1 MGQIINIKCNKCK
14 VNMNFNLGTGM
25 RETGREGVVTYCNS
39 CREYSLQYESYEDG
53 VLYASNSPED
63 KTPAICKCGGILNK
77 IYSSEMF
84 TDGKRINCPACSEE
98 LEIKRVGLFD

>member
-39 CREYSLQYESYEDG
+39 CREYSLQYEAYED
-53 VLYASNSPED
+53 D
-63 KTPAICKCGGILNK
+63 KG
-77 IYSSEMF
+77 Y
-84 TDGKRINCPACSEE
+84 
-98 LEIKRVGLFD
+98 